1 MYPRSRPRARLTAVM
16 LMSAAV
22 ALPMVANAADSD
34 LDRALE
40 TLGIDSLPDQVRADI
55 EAILGDALDDDDA
68 IDVGVVGTARLE
80 NGLRRWE
87 LAAPDWRAL
96 PLSLSERVRAC
107 RDDRLT
113 DPASLGDECG
123 DRLRLEL
130 RLRQMEQARSRFE
143 QRLAAA
149 GENPT
154 ALGDLDRLQRRVM
167 ERFDEID
174 SADSLERAAALGNA
188 GYLDGSYQLLRD
200 RVMEQQAEMDRRMQQ
215 SNDGMGGQS

>member
-1 MYPRSRPRARLTAVM
+1 MYPRSIPRARLTAVM

-22 ALPMVANAADSD
+22 ALPLVANAADSD

-107 RDDRLT
+107 RDDR
-113 DPASLGDECG
+113 
-123 DRLRLEL
+123 
-130 RLRQMEQARSRFE
+130 RQMEQARSRFE
-143 QRLAAA
+143 QRLTAA
-149 GENPT
+149 GDDPT

>member
-1 MYPRSRPRARLTAVM
+1 MYPRSIPRARLTAVM

-22 ALPMVANAADSD
+22 ALPMVANAADGD

-113 DPASLGDECG
+113 DPASPGDECG

-143 QRLAAA
+143 QRLTAA
-149 GENPT
+149 GDDPT

>member
-1 MYPRSRPRARLTAVM
+1 MYPRSRSRARLTAVM

-22 ALPMVANAADSD
+22 ALPQVADAADSD

-149 GENPT
+149 GDDPT

>member
-1 MYPRSRPRARLTAVM
+1 MYPRSRSRARLTAVM

-22 ALPMVANAADSD
+22 ALPQVADAADSD